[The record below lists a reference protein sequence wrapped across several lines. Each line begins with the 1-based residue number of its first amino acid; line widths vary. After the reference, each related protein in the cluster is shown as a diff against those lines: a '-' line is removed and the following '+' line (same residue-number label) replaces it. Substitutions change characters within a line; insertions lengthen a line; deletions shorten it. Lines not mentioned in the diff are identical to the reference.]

1 MSVIY
6 KTYELTIRT
15 SWSLSRRILKRGQE
29 KRERRERE
37 REKRGEMN
45 GFLEET
51 RALDFVRSKVRS

>member
-6 KTYELTIRT
+6 KSYELTIRT

-37 REKRGEMN
+37 ERGEMN

>member
-6 KTYELTIRT
+6 KSYELTIRT

-37 REKRGEMN
+37 KRGEMN